1 MRPHPHTFTHI
12 KCFFPNFSWDLLGF
26 VGIAGQI
33 AQMLQVSIH
42 DSDLS

>member
-12 KCFFPNFSWDLLGF
+12 KCFFPNFFLGF
-26 VGIAGQI
+26 LGIAGQMTQI
-33 AQMLQVSIH
+33 SQVSMH